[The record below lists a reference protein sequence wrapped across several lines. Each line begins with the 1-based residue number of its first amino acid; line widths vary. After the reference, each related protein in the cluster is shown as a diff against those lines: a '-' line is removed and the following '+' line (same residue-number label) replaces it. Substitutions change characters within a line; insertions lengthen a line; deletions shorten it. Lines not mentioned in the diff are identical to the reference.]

1 MTCGTV
7 PVMEMMHYYHGR
19 KASVVYSPDESGWY
33 ADDWYDPYYDSG
45 ICDAAEDALM
55 LWRDWVDSL

>member
-1 MTCGTV
+1 
-7 PVMEMMHYYHGR
+7 MEMMHYYHGR
-19 KASVVYSPDESGWY
+19 KASVVYSLDESGWY

-45 ICDAAEDALM
+45 ICDTAEDALM